1 MMLPYK
7 LKPTWVK
14 SMHSLLFLILLF
26 YYLCHKRF
34 FFSFWPLLWVK
45 GLKFHNL
52 LLQVFT
58 RALRVSKYPLPLTLE
73 YSLSEAARRTDG
85 IFSRSSGERRHAWS
99 EWGRE
104 ENDAGLEG
112 YVRSCLG
119 AKLIAN
125 TFSHLG
131 LKDIASPCECL
142 FIWMLGRCYFGQ
154 LHE

>member
-14 SMHSLLFLILLF
+14 SIHSLLFLILLF
-26 YYLCHKRF
+26 YYLCHKVF
-34 FFSFWPLLWVK
+34 FFILAAVVSER
-45 GLKFHNL
+45 LKISQFA
-52 LLQVFT
+52 FEGFYT
-58 RALRVSKYPLPLTLE
+58 SLRVSKYPLPLTLE
-73 YSLSEAARRTDG
+73 YSLSEAACRTDV
-85 IFSRSSGERRHAWS
+85 IFSRSSGDRRHARS

-104 ENDAGLEG
+104 KNDASLEG